1 MAPSPQRRLDQWNQ
15 RAASYDAMMSRVE
28 QRFLADSRRW
38 IGERAGGATLEV
50 AVGTGAN
57 LPYYDDAVTLTG
69 IDWSEAML
77 AQAARR
83 AAALGRTVD
92 LHRSDAMA
100 LPFPDAGFDTVVC
113 TFSFCSFPDERRALA
128 EAARVLRPGGSLLLA
143 DHVASTSWALRTL
156 QRLADLVSVPLQGE
170 HWSRRPAALLGE
182 LGLEIVDAER
192 ARLGVIERVHA
203 RTPGTGGPT
212 DEAGIRGPG

>member
-128 EAARVLRPGGSLLLA
+128 EAARVLRPGLA
-143 DHVASTSWALRTL
+143 AA
-156 QRLADLVSVPLQGE
+156 
-170 HWSRRPAALLGE
+170 RRPCGLDE
-182 LGLEIVDAER
+182 LGAADTATPRRSGQRAAAGRALVPAARSVARRAGTGDRGRR
-192 ARLGVIERVHA
+192 ARQA
-203 RTPGTGGPT
+203 RGDRTGPRAN
-212 DEAGIRGPG
+212 AGHGRADR